1 MERLSA
7 LIAGVR
13 RRWFAAAALRTTGVA
28 MTAASAPVMAGLVLY
43 WLVSP
48 AGGPLLALAGSVTLL
63 ALAAAVA
70 AVLRMERRPDD
81 LRVARFIQERVEARP
96 GAPSMDD
103 CVVSAV
109 QASAQPAGDAALL
122 APLVVQAAAAR
133 LESVEV
139 DDVVPGMVI
148 RRASLAAAGG
158 ALALA
163 AALVLGTPAL
173 LHSVETARLRFFP
186 ESVVLSVLP
195 GDVRVVA
202 GRPLTLRARLHA
214 GGGDLGRITPSLV
227 VSAGDAE
234 RTVPMVRTG
243 DGFTFDFESVDRSF
257 AYKVVAGAATST
269 GYTVTAL
276 FAPRV
281 ERIDL
286 DYRYPSF
293 SGLAPRSEADGGDIY
308 APAGT
313 RVRVR
318 IHADKPVVSGR
329 LALSASAPA
338 LRVASDRVLEADLV
352 VARDDAY
359 RISLVDRDGL
369 GADDDSEYFI
379 RVMEDRPPD
388 VRILR
393 PSGDQGITP
402 LQEVAI
408 EARAED
414 DYGVAALDL
423 VYSVAGGPERRV
435 RFSRVSGT
443 ATDRTGAHLLAAE
456 ELRVRPG
463 DVIAYHAVARDV
475 GRGRPSTEVKSDL
488 FFLEVKPFTE
498 EFEAAQSQASA
509 GAGGDPQIDA
519 LIQAQK
525 DIISATWNIERRS
538 IGGRS
543 ADDVKAVARA
553 QADLKARVERVMSG
567 RRGGRG
573 REPLPQR
580 IAPQAQPRPA
590 SGADP
595 VAAAVEAMTRAIEQL
610 ASERTRDAIPHE
622 MAALNG
628 LLQAQAEVRR
638 RQVAQQA
645 RGGGGGGNRQSQDLS
660 ALFDKE
666 LQRQQQTNY
675 EQRSQVEERQDQR
688 QATDQDLLDRIRDL
702 ARRQD
707 ELNRQQQEAA
717 RQQAEE
723 RRRQLERLAREQQEL
738 RRQVEELSKQMD
750 QRAQAGRQQ
759 QGQQGQQQGQQGQ
772 PQQGQP
778 SQGQQS
784 QGQQSQGQGQ
794 GGAGARAAM
803 DQMRRA
809 ADELRRE
816 NGEAAARSGQ
826 RASDEL
832 RKLEQRLRGTGA
844 DAAERA
850 AADLQAEAQQVAQE
864 QRRIAAEAERM
875 EKGGEAA
882 GTDARRRLAADKDR
896 LADRVDNVRREAGRL
911 AGARGVR
918 PGSDPAR
925 AAGELEKQRVG
936 ERMREGARQLREGS
950 PPASGQE
957 QQLAQALDRVV
968 EALGGAGSAE
978 ARTLAQELDRSRA
991 ARERLDT
998 LEARIREAE
1007 GRGDAEAAKL
1017 REQYRQE
1024 LARARES
1031 FGRQGSPGQG
1041 GSGRRDQDGP
1051 RGGTPEQQEFSR
1063 SAPGTEAFKQDRTGW
1078 ESLRRDVDR
1087 ALEEHDAE
1095 VSRRLARALGEDRL
1109 NGGGSERIPEHYRRL
1124 VAKYYESLAKV
1135 KR

>member
-7 LIAGVR
+7 LIADVR
-13 RRWFAAAALRTTGVA
+13 RRWFAAAALRTAGVA
-28 MTAASAPVMAGLVLY
+28 MTAASAPVLAGLALY
-43 WLVSP
+43 WLFSP
-48 AGGPLLALAGSVTLL
+48 AGGSLLALTGSVALL

-96 GAPSMDD
+96 GASSLDD

-133 LESVEV
+133 LERVEAA
-139 DDVVPGMVI
+139 DVVPGVVI
-148 RRASLAAAGG
+148 RRAALAAAGG

-163 AALVLGTPAL
+163 AALVLGIPAL
-173 LHSVETARLRFFP
+173 LHSVETARARFFP
-186 ESVVLSVLP
+186 ESIVLSVLP
-195 GDVRVVA
+195 GDVRLVA
-202 GRPLTLRARLHA
+202 GRPLTIRARLHA
-214 GGGDLGRITPSLV
+214 GGDDLGRITPSLV

-257 AYKVVAGAATST
+257 AYKVVAGAATSS
-269 GYTVTAL
+269 GYSVTAL

-293 SGLAPRSEADGGDIY
+293 SGLAPRSEEDGGDIF

-329 LALSASAPA
+329 LALSASAPT

-498 EFEAAQSQASA
+498 EFEAAQSQAS
-509 GAGGDPQIDA
+509 GAASGDPQIDA

-543 ADDVKAVARA
+543 ADDVKAVAKA

-573 REPLPQR
+573 RDPLPQR
-580 IAPQAQPRPA
+580 IGAQTPPRPA
-590 SGADP
+590 SAADP
-595 VAAAVEAMTRAIEQL
+595 VAAAVEAMTRAIEHL

-675 EQRSQVEERQDQR
+675 EQRSQVEERQDQ
-688 QATDQDLLDRIRDL
+688 QATDQELLDRVRDL

-723 RRRQLERLAREQQEL
+723 RKRQLERLAREQQEL
-738 RRQVEELSKQMD
+738 QRQVEELSKQMD
-750 QRAQAGRQQ
+750 ERSQAGRQR
-759 QGQQGQQQGQQGQ
+759 QGQQGQQ
-772 PQQGQP
+772 
-778 SQGQQS
+778 

-809 ADELRRE
+809 AEELGRE

-826 RASDEL
+826 RAADEL

-844 DAAERA
+844 DARERA
-850 AADLQAEAQQVAQE
+850 TADLRAEAQQVAQE

-875 EKGGEAA
+875 EKGGDAA

-896 LADRVDNVRREAGRL
+896 LADRVDNIRREAERL
-911 AGARGVR
+911 AGARGARPGSDPGGRGVS

-936 ERMREGARQLREGS
+936 ERMREGARQLREGA

-957 QQLAQALDRVV
+957 QQLAQALDRAVQ
-968 EALGGAGSAE
+968 ALGGAGSAE

-991 ARERLDT
+991 ARERLDA
-998 LEARIREAE
+998 LEARVRDAE

-1031 FGRQGSPGQG
+1031 FGRQRSPAQG

-1063 SAPGTEAFKQDRTGW
+1063 SAPGTEAFKQDRAGW

>member
-1 MERLSA
+1 MARLSA

-28 MTAASAPVMAGLVLY
+28 MTAASAPVLAGLALY
-43 WLVSP
+43 WLFSP

-63 ALAAAVA
+63 ALAAAAA

-109 QASAQPAGDAALL
+109 QAAAQPAGDAALL
-122 APLVVQAAAAR
+122 APLVVQAAVAQLKA
-133 LESVEV
+133 VEAG
-139 DDVVPGMVI
+139 DVVPGAVI
-148 RRASLAAAGG
+148 RRAAFAAAGG

-173 LHSVETARLRFFP
+173 LHSVETARVRFFP
-186 ESVVLSVLP
+186 ESIVLSVLP

-202 GRPLTLRARLHA
+202 GRPLTIRARLHA
-214 GGGDLGRITPSLV
+214 GGDDLGRITPSLV

-234 RTVPMVRTG
+234 RTVPMVPTG

-257 AYKVVAGAATST
+257 AYKVVAGAATSA
-269 GYTVTAL
+269 GYSVTAL

-293 SGLAPRSEADGGDIY
+293 SGLAPRSEEDGGDIY

-329 LALSASAPA
+329 LALSASAPS
-338 LRVASDRVLEADLV
+338 LRAASDRVLEADLV

-423 VYSVAGGPERRV
+423 VYSVAGGPERTV

-443 ATDRTGAHLLAAE
+443 ASDRTGAHLLAAE

-498 EFEAAQSQASA
+498 EFEAAQSQASG
-509 GAGGDPQIDA
+509 GASGDPQIDA

-573 REPLPQR
+573 DRLPQR
-580 IAPQAQPRPA
+580 IAPQAQTRPT
-590 SGADP
+590 SSADP

-645 RGGGGGGNRQSQDLS
+645 RGGGGSGNRQSQDLS

-675 EQRSQVEERQDQR
+675 EQRSQVEERQDR
-688 QATDQDLLDRIRDL
+688 QQGTDQDLLDRVRDL

-723 RRRQLERLAREQQEL
+723 RKRQLERLAREQQEL
-738 RRQVEELSKQMD
+738 RQQVEELSKQMD
-750 QRAQAGRQQ
+750 QRSQAGRQQ
-759 QGQQGQQQGQQGQ
+759 
-772 PQQGQP
+772 
-778 SQGQQS
+778 QGQQS

-826 RASDEL
+826 RAADEL
-832 RKLEQRLRGTGA
+832 RKLEERLRGTGA
-844 DAAERA
+844 DARERA

-875 EKGGEAA
+875 EKGGDAA

-896 LADRVDNVRREAGRL
+896 LADRVDSVRREAERL
-911 AGARGVR
+911 AGSRGARAGADPGGRGGR

-925 AAGELEKQRVG
+925 AASELEKQRVG
-936 ERMREGARQLREGS
+936 ERMREGARQLREGT
-950 PPASGQE
+950 PPGSGQE
-957 QQLAQALDRVV
+957 QQIAQALERVV

-978 ARTLAQELDRSRA
+978 ARTLAEELARSRA
-991 ARERLDT
+991 ARERLDAF
-998 LEARIREAE
+998 EARIREAE
-1007 GRGDAEAAKL
+1007 GRGDQEAAQL

-1031 FGRQGSPGQG
+1031 FGRQGAPGQG
-1041 GSGRRDQDGP
+1041 GSGRRDQEGP

-1078 ESLRRDVDR
+1078 ASLRRDVDR

-1095 VSRRLARALGEDRL
+1095 VSRRLARALGEDRV

>member
-13 RRWFAAAALRTTGVA
+13 RRWFAAAALRATGVA
-28 MTAASAPVMAGLVLY
+28 MAAAAAPLLAGLALY
-43 WLVSP
+43 WLFSP

-63 ALAAAVA
+63 ALAAAAA

-96 GAPSMDD
+96 GASSMDD

-109 QASAQPAGDAALL
+109 QAAAQPAGDAALL
-122 APLVVQAAAAR
+122 APLVVQAAVAQ
-133 LESVEV
+133 LKTVEAG
-139 DDVVPGMVI
+139 DVVPGAVI
-148 RRASLAAAGG
+148 RRAALAAAGG

-173 LHSVETARLRFFP
+173 LHSVETARVRFFP
-186 ESVVLSVLP
+186 ASIVLSVLP

-202 GRPLTLRARLHA
+202 GRPLTIRARLHA
-214 GGGDLGRITPSLV
+214 GGDDLGRITPSLV

-257 AYKVVAGAATST
+257 AYKVVAGAATSA
-269 GYTVTAL
+269 GYSVTAL

-293 SGLAPRSEADGGDIY
+293 SGLAPRSEEDGGDIY

-329 LALSASAPA
+329 LALSASAPP
-338 LRVASDRVLEADLV
+338 LRAASDRVLEADLV

-423 VYSVAGGPERRV
+423 VYSVAGGPERKV
-435 RFSRVSGT
+435 RFARVSGT

-456 ELRVRPG
+456 ELRVSPG

-498 EFEAAQSQASA
+498 EFEAAQSQASG
-509 GAGGDPQIDA
+509 GASGDPQIDA

-553 QADLKARVERVMSG
+553 QAELKARVERVMSG

-573 REPLPQR
+573 DRLPQR
-580 IAPQAQPRPA
+580 IAPQAQPRPT
-590 SGADP
+590 SSADP

-645 RGGGGGGNRQSQDLS
+645 RGGGGSGNRQSQDLS

-675 EQRSQVEERQDQR
+675 EQRSQVEERQDQ
-688 QATDQDLLDRIRDL
+688 QQGTDQDLLDRVRDL

-723 RRRQLERLAREQQEL
+723 RKRQLERLAREQQEL
-738 RRQVEELSKQMD
+738 RQQVEELSKQMD
-750 QRAQAGRQQ
+750 QRSQAGRQP
-759 QGQQGQQQGQQGQ
+759 QGQQGQ
-772 PQQGQP
+772 PQ
-778 SQGQQS
+778 QGQQS

-826 RASDEL
+826 RAADEL
-832 RKLEQRLRGTGA
+832 RKLEERLRGTGA
-844 DAAERA
+844 DARERA

-875 EKGGEAA
+875 EKGADAA

-896 LADRVDNVRREAGRL
+896 LADRVDNVRREAERL
-911 AGARGVR
+911 AGSRGAGSGADPGGREGR
-918 PGSDPAR
+918 PASDPAR
-925 AAGELEKQRVG
+925 AAGELAKQRVG

-957 QQLAQALDRVV
+957 QQLAQALDGVV

-991 ARERLDT
+991 ARERLDA

-1007 GRGDAEAAKL
+1007 GRGDQEAAKL

-1031 FGRQGSPGQG
+1031 FGREGAPGQG
-1041 GSGRRDQDGP
+1041 GIGRREQEGP